1 MKQYNS
7 RFAIVSLL
15 ITALL
20 YSLSCAI
27 DTTRPALP
35 AAGLEFIRVS
45 KDGTHFIRAQS
56 GTRFIAWG
64 FNYDHDDS
72 GRLIEDYWHKEWPTV
87 VEDFGEMKDL
97 GANVVRIHLQ
107 TAKFMSTA
115 TKTNKAS
122 FAQLARLVKLAEQ
135 TGLYLDITG
144 LGCYHKK
151 DVPKWYDA
159 MDEAERWNTQT
170 IFWEAVAKTCAK
182 SPSIFCYD
190 LMNEPI
196 LPGEKKKETDWL
208 AGEFAGKHFVQRIT
222 LNLAGR
228 TRKQVAKA
236 WVDKLVPAI
245 RRHDNRRMITVG
257 VIPWVH
263 TFPKA
268 KPLFYTNEVA
278 ENLDFASVHFYPK
291 KGEVEKALTALSAY
305 DIGKPLVIE
314 EMFPLH
320 CNMKELTAFI
330 DASRSFTDGYIGFYW
345 GKTID
350 QYNEKSDIPSAITK
364 SWLKYFAEAPA
375 QKSPKNIS
383 TTAEVLPRVF
393 CLNPVIL
400 VKSRARLNAGNKY
413 LQPALRTLRLEADDA
428 LKQGPFSV
436 RYKKMTPPS
445 GDKHDYMS
453 RGSYWWP
460 DPTKPDGLPYIRRDG
475 LRNPET
481 ITDNFD
487 RLALGE
493 MTSAVQTL
501 ATAFYFTNH
510 EPYAVHASMLLRTW
524 FLDPATKM
532 NPNLQFGQAIP
543 GITEG
548 RDIGIIDT
556 ARFVRII
563 DAIGLLESSPA
574 WTAKDQNQMRD
585 WCTQY
590 LKWLR
595 TSKHGLGE
603 EKKLNNHGTWYDAQV
618 VSLALYTAQNDLA
631 RKILELVKTRRIDKQ
646 IEPDGKQPHE
656 LARTKSLG
664 YSTGNLDGFFRL
676 ATMADKLDID
686 LWHYESP
693 DGRSIKKALDFL
705 AQHVETGQKWPYKQ
719 ITRQSPASLFSL
731 LRRASIA
738 YSDDKY
744 EAIINKIPP
753 DDIIDSRTNLLWPH
767 PLNPHS
773 PHLSFLHFDLIH
785 YFYLPSPPSQTI
797 ILSDTRYDLRN
808 CL

>member
-1 MKQYNS
+1 MKKILTTMKKHHITL
-7 RFAIVSLL
+7 AIVSL
-15 ITALL
+15 IISALL
-20 YSLSCAI
+20 FNLSCAT
-27 DTTRPALP
+27 DMTQTGHPAP
-35 AAGLEFIRVS
+35 VLEFICVS
-45 KDGTHFIRAQS
+45 DDDTHFVHAQS
-56 GTRFIAWG
+56 GTRFVAWG

-72 GRLIEDYWHKEWPTV
+72 GRLLEDYWQKEWPTV
-87 VEDFGEMKDL
+87 AEDFREMKDL

-107 TAKFMSTA
+107 TAKFMKSPTQ
-115 TKTNKAS
+115 TNKAA
-122 FAQLARLVKLAEQ
+122 FDQFARLVKLAEQ

-151 DVPKWYDA
+151 DVPQWYDE
-159 MDEAERWNTQT
+159 MNETQRWNTQAL
-170 IFWEAVAKTCAK
+170 FWEAIAKTCTK
-182 SPSIFCYD
+182 SPAIFCYN

-222 LNLAGR
+222 LDLAGR

-236 WVDKLVPAI
+236 WVDKLVTAI
-245 RRHDNRRMITVG
+245 RKNDNRHMITVG

-268 KPLFYTNEVA
+268 KPLFYSNEVA
-278 ENLDFASVHFYPK
+278 ENLNFASVHFYPK
-291 KGEVEKALTALSAY
+291 QGEVKKALTALSAY

-320 CNMKELTAFI
+320 CNMKELSVFI
-330 DASRSFTDGYIGFYW
+330 DASRKIVDGYIGFYW

-350 QYNEKSDIPSAITK
+350 QYNEKSDLPSALTK
-364 SWLKYFAEAPA
+364 SWLKYFAETRA
-375 QKSPKNIS
+375 QKPSKNID

-393 CLNPVIL
+393 SLNPVML
-400 VKSRARLNAGNKY
+400 AKSRARISAGDQS
-413 LQPALRTLRLEADDA
+413 LQPALKHLRLEADED
-428 LKQGPFSV
+428 LKHGPFSV
-436 RYKKMTPPS
+436 MDKKQTPPS

-453 RGSYWWP
+453 LGPYWWP
-460 DPTKPDGLPYIRRDG
+460 DPKKPDGLPYIRRDG
-475 LRNPET
+475 RVNPEART
-481 ITDNFD
+481 NDTDRPAFG
-487 RLALGE
+487 R
-493 MTSAVQTL
+493 MTSAIDTL
-501 ATAFYFTNH
+501 ATAWYFTNH
-510 EPYAVHASMLLRTW
+510 EPYAVHAAKLLRRW

-543 GITEG
+543 GRTKG

-556 ARFVRII
+556 ARLVRIV

-574 WTAKDQNQMRD
+574 WTAKDQKEMRQ
-585 WCTQY
+585 WCAEY

-618 VSLALYTAQNDLA
+618 VSLALYTGQNDLA
-631 RKILELVKTRRIDKQ
+631 RKILEQVKTRRIDKQ
-646 IEPDGKQPHE
+646 IEPDGKQPYE

-676 ATMADKLDID
+676 AIMGEKLGID

-705 AQHVETGQKWPYKQ
+705 AKHVETGRKWPYQQ
-719 ITRQSPASLFSL
+719 ITRQRPASLFSL

-738 YSDDKY
+738 YNDEKY

-753 DDIIDSRTNLLWPH
+753 EEIIDNRTNLLWPH
-767 PLNPHS
+767 PLNPPS
-773 PHLSFLHFDLIH
+773 PHLSFF
-785 YFYLPSPPSQTI
+785 FLPSPPSQTI
-797 ILSDTRYDLRN
+797 ISPDTRYDLRN